1 MIFLLLSILCS
12 TVIILIFKVL
22 ANYKVHGFHAIIIN
36 YWVCVVTGLLS
47 GAVAPSTLLTFFE
60 KPWLPISLLLGLL
73 FIGGFYAINL
83 TVKHNG
89 ITVAS
94 IVSKNAMVISVT
106 AAFFLYGDV
115 VNLPKIIGIV
125 AAIAAIILTSARS
138 KGSLLAQQLTT
149 NTWIYPLLA
158 FLVSGTIETL
168 LKYTQEYHLAP
179 GEQPVFLIFLFGT
192 AAAIGT
198 IIYMAQFISARG
210 KTDWS
215 IRVLRNNWL
224 GGLLL
229 GIPNY
234 GSIYFL
240 IKTLEQPN
248 WESSVVYPVN
258 NIGVVLFSS
267 GFAYLFFAEKF
278 NRIKLVGIGLAI
290 IAIGLIA
297 WGTQT

>member
-1 MIFLLLSILCS
+1 MIYLLLSILCS
-12 TVIILIFKVL
+12 TLIILIFKVL
-22 ANYKVHGFHAIIIN
+22 SNYNVRGFYAIIIN
-36 YWVCVVTGLLS
+36 YWVCVGTGLLTGS
-47 GAVAPSTLLTFFE
+47 VHPGTLLSFFAR
-60 KPWLPISLLLGLL
+60 PWLPVALLLGVL
-73 FIGGFYAINL
+73 FIGGFYAIHL

-115 VNLPKIIGIV
+115 VNVPKLAGILAAIV
-125 AAIAAIILTSARS
+125 AIVLTSARS
-138 KGSLLAQQLTT
+138 PAALQSPTVAAD
-149 NTWIYPLLA
+149 TWRYPLLA
-158 FLVSGTIETL
+158 FLISGSIETL
-168 LKYTQEYHLAP
+168 LKYTQQHLLLP
-179 GEQPVFLIFLFGT
+179 DEQPVFLIFLFGT

-198 IIYMAQFISARG
+198 VVYAIQGIIRSG
-210 KTDWS
+210 
-215 IRVLRNNWL
+215 RVPLHPTLLRNNWL

-267 GFAYLFFAEKF
+267 LFAYLFFAETF
-278 NRIKLVGIGLAI
+278 NRLKLMGIGLAVV
-290 IAIGLIA
+290 AIGLIA
-297 WGTQT
+297 WGTQN